1 MVQDAFDPVYY
12 YAINQ
17 IKYKSTNELQY
28 ANFKYREILDS
39 VWNFSKIC
47 SIFIIIWKN
56 INKDDYEICDN
67 TELSSDPKFSFL
79 KNEHQ
84 NLQQR
89 MSLYCVPI
97 PGESEWVKNV
107 KLIFKKIK

>member
-1 MVQDAFDPVYY
+1 MKEDYQTFEYNFIKQYY
-12 YAINQ
+12 NAENNTSLSRLTINN
-17 IKYKSTNELQY
+17 K
-28 ANFKYREILDS
+28 LDL
-39 VWNFSKIC
+39 
-47 SIFIIIWKN
+47 KN